1 VNRHL
6 DRRLLNG
13 LVMQPSIAMPR
24 LDAGNRI
31 ELPNQPAP
39 YGTPAP
45 EIGPILQ
52 VASDLTKDGY
62 ATNPEFGPM
71 SYARRIGIGIAI
83 AICAFG
89 FTWFGAMIMLRVG
102 SAAAIPALLATI
114 GAVYWFWIA
123 AGRTEKS
130 GSCVY
135 LGANGW
141 TRNTLEKGKLSST
154 TLLYRDDMLTTTTA
168 KDVFING
175 YYTYSLESIA
185 FSNADGS
192 WIAALVGTYHRAGD
206 PGQHTLAVRTAI
218 KLMAARRAPL
228 AQQALAAG
236 QQIVFPLA
244 DGNGPKDGALVLE
257 QHVLSYFK
265 HRGAQPLVIA
275 RNNIYL
281 SLRQGFVD
289 LTMRDSGIVLGTF
302 QRETLSNFE
311 LLEALVA

>member
-1 VNRHL
+1 
-6 DRRLLNG
+6 
-13 LVMQPSIAMPR
+13 MQPAIAMPR

-62 ATNPEFGPM
+62 GTDPENGPM
-71 SYARRIGIGIAI
+71 PIGRRIGIGIAV

-89 FTWFGAMIMLRVG
+89 FTWFGAMIMLRAG
-102 SAAAIPALLATI
+102 SAATISALLVTA

-123 AGRTEKS
+123 VGKTARTGR
-130 GSCVY
+130 CVY

-141 TRNTLEKGKLSST
+141 TRISLDKGKQEIKTMLF
-154 TLLYRDDMLTTTTA
+154 RDDMLTTTFA
-168 KDVFING
+168 KDQYVNG
-175 YYTYSLESIA
+175 YYIYSLESVT
-185 FSNADGS
+185 FTHSDGS
-192 WIAALVGTYHRAGD
+192 VAVLVGTYHHTAGVD
-206 PGQHTLAVRTAI
+206 QHTLMVRRAI
-218 KLMAARRAPL
+218 KLAATRRLPA
-228 AQQALAAG
+228 AQQALATG

-244 DGNGPKDGALVLE
+244 DGGGHQDGALVLE

-265 HRGAQPLVIA
+265 HRGAQPLVLA
-275 RNNIYL
+275 RNNVYL

-302 QRETLSNFE
+302 ERQTLANFE